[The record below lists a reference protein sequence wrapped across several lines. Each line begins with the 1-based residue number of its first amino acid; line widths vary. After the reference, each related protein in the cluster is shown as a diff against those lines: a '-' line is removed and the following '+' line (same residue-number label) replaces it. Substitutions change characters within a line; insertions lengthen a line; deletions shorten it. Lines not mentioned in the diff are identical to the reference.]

1 MLSPTHYVLLC
12 LQSGLGSHVIPQL
25 RAVTVHLDDRRQA
38 VIPCFFYDCEIT
50 EELIEECLEALEE
63 VYVGD
68 YTGCI
73 EEIIQLNYPKKFPIH
88 GKLAYLRYES
98 VLPEFKKENRSF
110 LLKEGFTPLAVYRLD
125 MQEAL
130 LGKVTPALRHVSV
143 NADPNQRKLVAHFIY
158 DGEISELDQRLA
170 TAAIQE
176 SRISLPDYEID
187 SVIERVDFP
196 NDYTTRGRCLA
207 YWRHESKY
215 TADGWIPDLR
225 K

>member
-1 MLSPTHYVLLC
+1 MSSHIYYALLC
-12 LQSGLGSHVIPQL
+12 LQSGLSNHVIPQL
-25 RAVTVHLDDRRQA
+25 RAVTAHLDDKRQA
-38 VIPCFFYDCEIT
+38 VVASFFYDCKIT
-50 EELIEECLEALEE
+50 EELIEECGEALEE

-73 EEIIQLNYPKKFPIH
+73 EEIIQLNYPKEIPIH

-98 VLPEFKKENRSF
+98 ILPEFKKENRSF
-110 LLKEGFTPLAVYRLD
+110 LLKGTYPPLAVYRLD

-143 NADPNQRKLVAHFIY
+143 GADPGQKKLIVHFIY

-176 SRISLPDYEID
+176 SRISLPDYELD

-196 NDYTTRGRCLA
+196 NKYKIRGKCLA
-207 YWRHESKY
+207 YCRHESKY

-225 K
+225 N